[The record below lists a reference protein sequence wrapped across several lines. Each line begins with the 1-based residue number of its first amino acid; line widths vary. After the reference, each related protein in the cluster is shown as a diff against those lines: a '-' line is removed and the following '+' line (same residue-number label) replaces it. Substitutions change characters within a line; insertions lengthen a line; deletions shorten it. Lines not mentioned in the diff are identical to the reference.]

1 MWYQEHL
8 SPGSQCVSCSAE
20 HQMEASVVFRCGPR
34 SKRHHTDIVYSLIFN
49 VCVVSVASVG

>member
-8 SPGSQCVSCSAE
+8 SPRSQCVSCSAE
-20 HQMEASVVFRCGPR
+20 HQSEASVVSRCGHR
-34 SKRHHTDIVYSLIFN
+34 SKKHNTDIVYSLIFN